1 MEYVNNNAQLDTTK
15 GRFQQQQQVYSQKLK
30 AIILIIFFLLSLVTV
45 SILSVGVY
53 KQLAYSKS
61 SSLNTDDNQKGTV
74 INQPV
79 KVIDEQSATV
89 AVVEAASPSVVSV
102 VERSVSMG
110 FFTGP
115 HTVEASI
122 GTGFYVGDSMI
133 ITNKHVVSD
142 LNAEYVV
149 VDNKEKRYEV
159 LKIYRDPLNDLAI
172 LTINPGDLKPL
183 ILGDSDTVKVGQT
196 VIAIGNALGRFSNT
210 VTKGVIS
217 GKGRGIE
224 TSAAYS
230 SYVEEI
236 NGVLQTDAALNP
248 GNSGGP
254 LLDIE
259 GQVIGINVAVG
270 VNSENIGFSIPVNK
284 AKELISDV
292 KLGVDRRKPFLGVSY
307 VMLTPDLA
315 QASDMPEGALVR
327 EVLPNTSASEAGIR
341 VNDVIV
347 KIGDTEL
354 SQSTS
359 ISAAL
364 KNYRVGDS
372 VTLVVWRDGQMLNLK
387 VKLGAM

>member
-1 MEYVNNNAQLDTTK
+1 MNEVNPS
-15 GRFQQQQQVYSQKLK
+15 YSSSADNPRSMQSNSHGLK
-30 AIILIIFFLLSLVTV
+30 VFLLLSFFLLSLVTV
-45 SILSVGVY
+45 SVLSIGAYKEFFQQSVGTD
-53 KQLAYSKS
+53 LNSKA
-61 SSLNTDDNQKGTV
+61 TIV
-74 INQPV
+74 NQPV

-89 AVVEAASPSVVSV
+89 AVVDLASPSVVSV
-102 VERSVSMG
+102 IERSVSTG
-110 FFTGP
+110 FFTGT

-133 ITNKHVVSD
+133 VTNKHVVSD
-142 LNAEYVV
+142 IGSDYVA

-159 LKIYRDPLNDLAI
+159 IKIYRDPLNDLAI
-172 LTINPGDLKPL
+172 LTVSPGDLQPL
-183 ILGDSDTVKVGQT
+183 TLGDSDTVKVGQT

-217 GKGRGIE
+217 GKGRGIA
-224 TSAAYS
+224 TSAGYS

-254 LLDIE
+254 LLDIS

-284 AKELISDV
+284 VKELISDI
-292 KLGVDRRKPFLGVSY
+292 KSGVDRRKPFLGVSY

-327 EVLPNTSASEAGIR
+327 EVLPDTSASRAGIR

-347 KIGDTEL
+347 KIGDTTL
-354 SQSTS
+354 SSDVS

-364 KNYRVGDS
+364 KDYRVGDN
-372 VTLVVWRDGQMLNLK
+372 VTLVIWRDGETLDLELE
-387 VKLGAM
+387 LGAM